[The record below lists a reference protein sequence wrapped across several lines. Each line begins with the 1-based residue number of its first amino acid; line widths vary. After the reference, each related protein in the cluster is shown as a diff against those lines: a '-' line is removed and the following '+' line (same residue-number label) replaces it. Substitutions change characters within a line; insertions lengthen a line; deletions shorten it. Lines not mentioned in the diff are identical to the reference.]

1 MKKYLFILGLAV
13 SLMAGCGRSNSYTKV
28 EYVEPENVASV
39 EEILPEPETN
49 DRSEPEICVSILGE
63 VLTPGVYILPEGS
76 RVYEAINMAGGLTD
90 DAYVDGISLASILED
105 EMQIIVPSFEEDITP
120 INDATIDGGKA
131 KDGKVNLNTAS
142 LAELMTLPGIGEV
155 RAQAIIDFREKNG
168 KFSSIEDVMKVSGI
182 KESSFEKMQ
191 DSICVK

>member
-1 MKKYLFILGLAV
+1 MKKHLFILGLAV
-13 SLMAGCGRSNSYTKV
+13 SLIAGCGSSNSYTKV
-28 EYVEPENVASV
+28 EYVEPETVEAV
-39 EEILPEPETN
+39 EEPLYETETY
-49 DRSEPEICVSILGE
+49 DSSEPEICVSILGE

-90 DAYVDGISLASILED
+90 DACVEGISLASILAD

-120 INDATIDGGKA
+120 INDATLDGTI

-142 LAELMTLPGIGEV
+142 LADLMTLPGIGEV
-155 RAQAIIDFREKNG
+155 RAQAIIDYRDKNG
-168 KFSSIEDVMKVSGI
+168 KFVSIEDVMKVSGI

>member
-1 MKKYLFILGLAV
+1 MKKHLFILGLAV
-13 SLMAGCGRSNSYTKV
+13 SLIAGCGSSNSYTKV
-28 EYVEPENVASV
+28 EYVEPETVEAV
-39 EEILPEPETN
+39 EEPLYETETY
-49 DRSEPEICVSILGE
+49 DSSEPEICVSILGE